1 MRTKGWL
8 IALSAAGSLV
18 ISPVFAAQHEGEM
31 GAQSQQTGGEQAA
44 SQQQADPEIV
54 RSVQQS
60 LSEQGYDAGPVDGI
74 MGPQTKEAL
83 KEFQQAQGL
92 DASGELNEQSLAEMG
107 LEREAAEFA
116 AGEVREGGESGAQ
129 PGSEAGGAPD
139 ESGMGGQGGAGGM
152 GDSESGAGGMGGAEG
167 GGTEGQPRY

>member
-1 MRTKGWL
+1 MKMKGWL
-8 IALSAAGSLV
+8 IAVSTAGSLAL
-18 ISPVFAAQHEGEM
+18 SPAFA
-31 GAQSQQTGGEQAA
+31 GEQAQA
-44 SQQQADPEIV
+44 GAQGQSMGSQAGAQQASSETI

-74 MGPQTKEAL
+74 MGPKTREAL

-116 AGEVREGGESGAQ
+116 AGEVREDSETGAQ
-129 PGSEAGGAPD
+129 PGGSSPGESPD
-139 ESGMGGQGGAGGM
+139 ESGMGGSGGM
-152 GDSESGAGGMGGAEG
+152 GGDAGGMGGAEG
-167 GGTEGQPRY
+167 GSGQPSQPQY